1 MKFTWDPVKNQMNQA
16 KHGVSFETAILVFDD
31 PYHLSK
37 LDRVVDSEERWQT
50 IGEIRG
56 MVILIVAHTY
66 SKKKGEE
73 QVRIISA
80 RKATKKERQRYEEK
94 Y

>member
-1 MKFTWDPVKNQMNQA
+1 MKFTWDPLKNQMNLA
-16 KHGVSFETAILVFDD
+16 KHGVSFETAILIFDD

-37 LDRVVDSEERWQT
+37 LDRVVDGEERWQT

-66 SKKKGEE
+66 SEKNGEE
-73 QVRIISA
+73 QGRIMSA